1 MFAQRPVSP
10 AAQDTLLA
18 SLDTELSAERQTLC
32 DAPVSPDEL
41 HAALLGT
48 AKNKAPGSD
57 GLPFEFYRAFWHLLG
72 KQLQACFQEAFDSPD
87 AEGLP
92 GSQRMGIITLLY
104 KGKGLRR
111 DQVASYRP
119 ITLLNTDYKIMA
131 RALACRWGPAA
142 DEVVDPTQT
151 AFIPTRWIGDN
162 VLAHLEEIDFCQA
175 CQIEGTILF
184 IDSAKA
190 YDRLDV
196 GWLLRCLQHLGFG
209 PNARRWVS
217 LLHGNR
223 QARVRYNGWRTAPF
237 PIASG
242 VAQGSPLSPL
252 LYVLAA
258 QPLAAHI
265 RGLAVRGELRGIP
278 LPDGSVAPYTHQHA
292 DDLTVHVASLADAQ
306 VVMHGPIRL
315 FCEASGAEVH
325 AGKAKGLH
333 MGVAVPFQGVDAGTG
348 ILFVGS
354 QEPIRHLGI
363 LVGRDTEHCRQEMY
377 TAIAAGLER
386 RVASWATT
394 SLSYLGRTYVARQC
408 MASKYTYHAAFVPAP
423 PLFLRRTADLLA
435 TFVACGERAGPGRP
449 GAKLYPNRGVSSLSW
464 EQGGIRFPDTH
475 ATTIAL
481 QASVVSRLF
490 TPRPAAWKGMFIQW
504 LGRPPAWVQA
514 HPGVPPRDIDTWGL
528 GARAIFCTA
537 RLPLHSPSQDA
548 LSGIP
553 ARVLS
558 YIRAVRRLYPHRA
571 GPPTSFSEVMAEPLF
586 YNAAITGR
594 QGAPLG
600 GPLWSPCAQA
610 GVRRVSDLRRLYRP
624 PPPGPLRQDILQPLP
639 DPPQH
644 MAEDL
649 LQALP
654 PGWRALVLQ
663 PDVPIPDW
671 AAWEGR
677 PGFFLRRLDAVSPG
691 TATMLQVYQ
700 MRQRGTGASGQV
712 VATGEFVAPP
722 DGGGAI
728 LAPAIVD
735 VWDGPRPGCTRGP
748 ASRTFVFAAQ
758 HPWPFDPRPWMVGS
772 TPVLTLSASVA
783 AQRWRD
789 IRLWETQ
796 PGHTAGLPVRPPVWE
811 DDWDPA
817 AAPLTGLRAAEQRQL
832 AAARPAA
839 GPALTRKRR
848 RGEGDAATPA
858 SPAPRH
864 PPVPRPSVAERI
876 AAREPLEGG
885 RRGPPRASLTDC
897 TDVLAPPGDGR
908 PRSPWHHVWGA
919 VAHSG
924 LSFVERAC
932 AWRVLHGCVFTG
944 AFKRYVSM
952 PVPPADRFCTH
963 STCGA
968 PHYDTLSH
976 VFLTCPLACQ
986 VWGWLGTLW
995 ESVTGHRFPT
1005 SVAVLLADDRRPWR
1019 PAPDAEA
1026 LWVRLRLLCVAALW
1040 KAHCRRQH
1048 GDRTPLVTV
1057 IAGVVSRVRELMA
1070 RDAAL
1075 VIPDGPLVAT
1085 VGGDTVST
1093 PLPALNREAFL
1104 ARWGYRDVLCSWPAA
1119 AARPLFHV
1127 TLVHPAPLPP
1137 EGQG

>member
-1 MFAQRPVSP
+1 M
-10 AAQDTLLA
+10 
-18 SLDTELSAERQTLC
+18 
-32 DAPVSPDEL
+32 
-41 HAALLGT
+41 GT
-48 AKNKAPGSD
+48 
-57 GLPFEFYRAFWHLLG
+57 
-72 KQLQACFQEAFDSPD
+72 
-87 AEGLP
+87 
-92 GSQRMGIITLLY
+92 ITLLY
-104 KGKGLRR
+104 KGKGLPR

-119 ITLLNTDYKIMA
+119 ITLLNTDYKIVA

-151 AFIPTRWIGDN
+151 AFIPNRWIGDN

-175 CQIEGTILF
+175 CQVEGTILF

-196 GWLLRCLQHLGFG
+196 DWLLRCLQHLGFG

-217 LLHGNR
+217 LLHCNR
-223 QARVRYNGWRTAPF
+223 QACVRFNGWRTAPF

-265 RGLAVRGELRGIP
+265 RGLAGRGELRGIP

-292 DDLTVHVASLADAQ
+292 DDLTVHVATLADARAI
-306 VVMHGPIRL
+306 MHGPIRL

-333 MGVAVPFQGVDAGTG
+333 LGVPAPFEGVDAGTG

-354 QEPIRHLGI
+354 QEPVRHLGI

-377 TAIAAGLER
+377 KVIAASLER

-423 PLFLRRTADLLA
+423 QWFLRRTADLLA
-435 TFVACGERAGPGRP
+435 TFVACGERAGPGRVA
-449 GAKLYPNRGVSSLSW
+449 AKMYPNRAMSSLPW

-475 ATTIAL
+475 AIVIAL
-481 QASVVSRLF
+481 QASVISRLF
-490 TPRPAAWKGMFIQW
+490 TPRPAAWKGMFLQW
-504 LGRPPAWVQA
+504 LGRPPPWVQA
-514 HPGVPPRDIDTWGL
+514 HPSVPRRDIDTWGL

-537 RLPLHSPSQDA
+537 RLPLHLPSQDA
-548 LSGIP
+548 HSGIP

-558 YIRAVRRLYPHRA
+558 YIRAVRRLYPHRE
-571 GPPTSFSEVMAEPLF
+571 GPATSFSEVMAEPLF
-586 YNAAITGR
+586 YNAAITGKK
-594 QGAPLG
+594 GAPLG
-600 GPLWSPCAQA
+600 GPSWHQCAQA

-624 PPPGPLRQDILQPLP
+624 QASGPLGVDIPQPPPGP
-639 DPPQH
+639 PQH
-644 MAEDL
+644 IAEAL

-654 PGWRALVLQ
+654 PAWRAMVLQ
-663 PDVPIPDW
+663 PEAPIPDW
-671 AAWEGR
+671 SAWEGH
-677 PGFFLRRLDAVSPG
+677 PGLFLRRLDPVSPG
-691 TATMLQVYQ
+691 TAMMLQVYQ
-700 MRQRGTGASGQV
+700 MHMRGVG
-712 VATGEFVAPP
+712 ATGRVEARGQLVAPT
-722 DGGGAI
+722 DIGGAI

-735 VWDGPRPGCTRGP
+735 VWDGPRPGRTLDP
-748 ASRTFVFAAQ
+748 ASRTFVFAAG
-758 HPWPFDPRPWMVGS
+758 HLWPFDPRPWMVGS
-772 TPVLTLSASVA
+772 TPILTLSASIA

-796 PGHTAGLPVRPPVWE
+796 PGHTACLPVRPPIWE

-832 AAARPAA
+832 QQVGGPPAA
-839 GPALTRKRR
+839 GPPPPRKRR

-858 SPAPRH
+858 SPSLRH

-876 AAREPLEGG
+876 ASREPLEGG
-885 RRGPPRASLTDC
+885 RPGPPRARLTDC
-897 TDVLAPPGDGR
+897 TDVLAPLGDDR

-924 LSFVERAC
+924 LCFVERAC

-944 AFKRYVSM
+944 TFKRYVSM
-952 PVPPADRFCTH
+952 PVSPAHRFCSH

-976 VFLTCPLACQ
+976 VFLTCPLARQ
-986 VWGWLGTLW
+986 AWGWLGTLW
-995 ESVTGHRFPT
+995 ESLTGHRFPM

-1040 KAHCRRQH
+1040 KAHCRRHH

-1057 IAGVVSRVRELMA
+1057 VAGLVSRVRALMA
-1070 RDAAL
+1070 SDAAL
-1075 VIPDGPLVAT
+1075 VTPDGPLVAN

-1093 PLPALNREAFL
+1093 PLPTLTREAFL
-1104 ARWGYRDVLCSWPAA
+1104 SRWGLRDVLCSWPAA
-1119 AARPLFHV
+1119 AARPLFHL

-1137 EGQG
+1137 YDHG

>member
-1 MFAQRPVSP
+1 MGLVDCWTEGHQEEKGSTQRGSGPTDPRQRTWARLDRWLASTILQAWVQSAQVILDLIEDHLGVSFTLVARTAPARGPNMWRLPPWVISETEFRSLMETHIPAFWRDNPPIQGQHRQRWEHFKTSVRDASQSFTMARARQNRAVEAGLRAMVEAAYAGVCANPTCLAQDAVWQQARAALTTLRADRAREAAVKAGFLYEHLGERPTAWFHRLHKQRQAATTITHVSPPGAEQLVPLAGPGGKNAAEAAFTAFFSAASPGGMFAQRPVSP

-32 DAPVSPDEL
+32 DAPVSLDEL

-72 KQLQACFQEAFDSPD
+72 HQLQACFQEAFDSPD

-151 AFIPTRWIGDN
+151 ALIPTRWIVDN

-175 CQIEGTILF
+175 FQIEGTILF

-190 YDRLDV
+190 YDLLYV

-348 ILFVGS
+348 ILFAGS
-354 QEPIRHLGI
+354 QESIRHLGI

-377 TAIAAGLER
+377 TAIAASLER

-435 TFVACGERAGPGRP
+435 TFVACGQRAGPGRP
-449 GAKLYPNRGVSSLSW
+449 GANLYPNRGVSSLSW

-475 ATTIAL
+475 ATALAL

-490 TPRPAAWKGMFIQW
+490 HPAQQRGRGCSSSGWVGPPSGSRPTRAFPLGTLTLGVLGLGPFSARQGCPSTPHRRMPSAGSRPGSSPTSGLFNAFTRTGRVPPLLSRRSWPSPFSTTPQSPADKAPRSAAHFGARAPKPGYGGFPTSADSTAPRRRAPSARTFCSHCWTRPGIWRRTSSRPWPQTGGP
-504 LGRPPAWVQA
+504 LSYSQRYRSRTGQRGRDTLAFSSAVWTRSPQ
-514 HPGVPPRDIDTWGL
+514 VPPRCYRCTGC
-528 GARAIFCTA
+528 GSGEMGPAARWWPQASLWPHPTGVA
-537 RLPLHSPSQDA
+537 PSSP
-548 LSGIP
+548 
-553 ARVLS
+553 RM
-558 YIRAVRRLYPHRA
+558 Y
-571 GPPTSFSEVMAEPLF
+571 
-586 YNAAITGR
+586 
-594 QGAPLG
+594 
-600 GPLWSPCAQA
+600 
-610 GVRRVSDLRRLYRP
+610 
-624 PPPGPLRQDILQPLP
+624 PGPRLAGLRL
-639 DPPQH
+639 
-644 MAEDL
+644 
-649 LQALP
+649 
-654 PGWRALVLQ
+654 
-663 PDVPIPDW
+663 
-671 AAWEGR
+671 
-677 PGFFLRRLDAVSPG
+677 
-691 TATMLQVYQ
+691 
-700 MRQRGTGASGQV
+700 
-712 VATGEFVAPP
+712 
-722 DGGGAI
+722 
-728 LAPAIVD
+728 
-735 VWDGPRPGCTRGP
+735 C
-748 ASRTFVFAAQ
+748 SR
-758 HPWPFDPRPWMVGS
+758 
-772 TPVLTLSASVA
+772 ASVA
-783 AQRWRD
+783 
-789 IRLWETQ
+789 
-796 PGHTAGLPVRPPVWE
+796 
-811 DDWDPA
+811 
-817 AAPLTGLRAAEQRQL
+817 
-832 AAARPAA
+832 
-839 GPALTRKRR
+839 
-848 RGEGDAATPA
+848 
-858 SPAPRH
+858 
-864 PPVPRPSVAERI
+864 
-876 AAREPLEGG
+876 
-885 RRGPPRASLTDC
+885 
-897 TDVLAPPGDGR
+897 
-908 PRSPWHHVWGA
+908 
-919 VAHSG
+919 
-924 LSFVERAC
+924 F
-932 AWRVLHGCVFTG
+932 
-944 AFKRYVSM
+944 
-952 PVPPADRFCTH
+952 
-963 STCGA
+963 
-968 PHYDTLSH
+968 
-976 VFLTCPLACQ
+976 
-986 VWGWLGTLW
+986 
-995 ESVTGHRFPT
+995 
-1005 SVAVLLADDRRPWR
+1005 
-1019 PAPDAEA
+1019 
-1026 LWVRLRLLCVAALW
+1026 
-1040 KAHCRRQH
+1040 
-1048 GDRTPLVTV
+1048 
-1057 IAGVVSRVRELMA
+1057 
-1070 RDAAL
+1070 
-1075 VIPDGPLVAT
+1075 
-1085 VGGDTVST
+1085 
-1093 PLPALNREAFL
+1093 
-1104 ARWGYRDVLCSWPAA
+1104 
-1119 AARPLFHV
+1119 
-1127 TLVHPAPLPP
+1127 
-1137 EGQG
+1137 